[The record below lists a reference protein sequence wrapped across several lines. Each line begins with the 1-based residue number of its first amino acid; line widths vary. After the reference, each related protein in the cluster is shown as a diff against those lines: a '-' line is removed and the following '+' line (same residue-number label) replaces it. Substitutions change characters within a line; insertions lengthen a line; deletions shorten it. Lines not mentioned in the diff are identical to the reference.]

1 MDDYDDRAG
10 DDTILM
16 LSQNQA
22 KAGLFIN
29 PYIGKLEKEC
39 WLRNFLKIKHYQK
52 RICCTKTK
60 GKGIIIG
67 DLSIASNFP
76 DMLKGKVSDNT
87 GNFKISKFIISNN
100 WDQNSEHIYLV
111 FFAE

>member
-29 PYIGKLEKEC
+29 PYISKLEKEC
-39 WLRNFLKIKHYQK
+39 
-52 RICCTKTK
+52 
-60 GKGIIIG
+60 
-67 DLSIASNFP
+67 
-76 DMLKGKVSDNT
+76 
-87 GNFKISKFIISNN
+87 
-100 WDQNSEHIYLV
+100 
-111 FFAE
+111 